1 MDFIKAVNAVLD
13 AGALMKDATYRTNAV
28 KKGDKDYVTACDIA
42 IQKSIAQALRQHY
55 PDIPLIAE
63 EKDNRDILSDSVF
76 ILDPLDGTTNFL
88 HGYTPSC
95 ISLAY
100 VYKEQPVFGIVHD
113 PVADATYIAEKG
125 KGAQLNGK
133 PIRVSNVKN
142 IENALITCETS
153 PYERGDADMHF
164 DVLKKVFL
172 ACMDIRISG
181 SAALDICY
189 VAEGAADAFL
199 TRNLSPWDVAAGICI
214 LTEAKGVCTDW
225 KGNPPSM
232 RYKSDILA
240 SNGLLQE
247 VLYEYTG
254 KL

>member
-1 MDFIKAVNAVLD
+1 
-13 AGALMKDATYRTNAV
+13 
-28 KKGDKDYVTACDIA
+28 
-42 IQKSIAQALRQHY
+42 
-55 PDIPLIAE
+55 
-63 EKDNRDILSDSVF
+63 
-76 ILDPLDGTTNFL
+76 
-88 HGYTPSC
+88 
-95 ISLAY
+95 
-100 VYKEQPVFGIVHD
+100 
-113 PVADATYIAEKG
+113 
-125 KGAQLNGK
+125 
-133 PIRVSNVKN
+133 
-142 IENALITCETS
+142 
-153 PYERGDADMHF
+153 
-164 DVLKKVFL
+164 VLKKVFL